1 MSEKVYQ
8 QQLEVPVPAHLS
20 LRNIRGEI
28 TIRPADDEQVT
39 ITAIKFLDDGD
50 GERTEVEMWQSEEGN
65 VFVATRYQQGFPG
78 KPCRVDYDVH
88 VPSPCTIALRCVSGS
103 ALLERLEG
111 SFHVKMVS
119 GDVSLKELAGSLQV
133 RSVSGD
139 ITATQLNGRLNLETV
154 SGNVEIMAA
163 QLEAAAAKTVN
174 GNITLETPIAHGPY
188 RFETVA
194 GDMRLLVP
202 PDTNCTVKMKSM
214 SGRLRLN
221 GTERR
226 TTPLSRK
233 QQMTLGSG
241 GTLVRFS
248 SISGDFVV
256 GQPA

>member
-8 QQLEVPVPAHLS
+8 QQFDVPVPAHLS

-28 TIRPADDEQVT
+28 TVRPGDDEQMT
-39 ITAIKFLDDGD
+39 IRAIKYLDDGD
-50 GERTEVEMWQSEEGN
+50 VERTDVEMWQSAEGN
-65 VFVATRYQQGFPG
+65 VFVATRYQKGFPG
-78 KPCRVDYDVH
+78 KACRVDYDVR
-88 VPSPCTIALRCVSGS
+88 VPSPSTIALRGVSGS

-111 SFHVKMVS
+111 SFRVKMVS

-154 SGNVEIMAA
+154 SGNVEILAA
-163 QLEAAAAKTVN
+163 RLEAAEAKTVN
-174 GNITLETPIAHGPY
+174 GNITVETPIAAGPY
-188 RFETVA
+188 RFQTVA

-202 PDTNCTVKMKSM
+202 PDTNCTVKMTSM
-214 SGRLRLN
+214 NGRLRLN

-226 TTPLSRK
+226 ATPLLRK

-241 GTLVRFS
+241 GTPVQFN
-248 SISGDFVV
+248 SISGDFIV
-256 GQPA
+256 GQPT